1 MLRKLRSQ
9 AGFGRQDD
17 RWGFSCRLRDDI
29 LDAGVLW
36 RCFGSGGY
44 VCCGSFDCTWLRGKM
59 ALWGHFHA
67 GGKITRRVGLFSG
80 RENGGYGGALG
91 GGAAAAGVT
100 CARAASILVLA

>member
-1 MLRKLRSQ
+1 
-9 AGFGRQDD
+9 
-17 RWGFSCRLRDDI
+17 
-29 LDAGVLW
+29 
-36 RCFGSGGY
+36 
-44 VCCGSFDCTWLRGKM
+44 M